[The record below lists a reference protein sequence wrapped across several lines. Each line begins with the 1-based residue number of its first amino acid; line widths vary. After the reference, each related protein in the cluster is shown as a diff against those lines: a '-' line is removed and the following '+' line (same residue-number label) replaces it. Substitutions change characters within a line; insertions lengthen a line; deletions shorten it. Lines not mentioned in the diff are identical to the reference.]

1 MLTAQ
6 MTSRA
11 PSRCQWVVHFTLAE
25 NGIQSDHKEFRSAM
39 EMAYLVD
46 DEASIREAL
55 EGLLRSNGISVATFS
70 SASEFLEYPRKDSA
84 ACLILDLQLPDISGL
99 ALQRRLADEL
109 SPPIIFISGRGDI
122 PSTVQAMKGGAIEFL
137 TKPVDP
143 EALLPAIRAAFA
155 KDRIKRDRRAELL
168 ELQKRFA
175 QLSRREREVLPLVV
189 KGLLNKQSAAAL
201 GITEVTLQIHRS
213 QIMKKTAAHSFADLV
228 RMASR
233 LGIPVDPPNAAD

>member
-1 MLTAQ
+1 MASWE
-6 MTSRA
+6 SRYA
-11 PSRCQWVVHFTLAE
+11 VERVY
-25 NGIQSDHKEFRSAM
+25 I
-39 EMAYLVD
+39 VD
-46 DEASIREAL
+46 DDASIREAL
-55 EGLLRSNGISVATFS
+55 EALLRSHKMSVISFS
-70 SASEFLEYPRKDSA
+70 AARDYIDCKRDDTA

-99 ALQRRLADEL
+99 ELQKRLVDEL

-143 EALLPAIRAAFA
+143 EALLPAVRAAFA
-155 KDRIKRDRRAELL
+155 KDRIKRDQRAELA
-168 ELQKRFA
+168 ELQQRFA
-175 QLSRREREVLPLVV
+175 QLSRREKEVLPLVV

-213 QIMKKTAAHSFADLV
+213 QIMKKTAADSFADLV

-233 LGIPVDPPNAAD
+233 LGIPIDPPGAGD

>member
-1 MLTAQ
+1 
-6 MTSRA
+6 MTMK
-11 PSRCQWVVHFTLAE
+11 
-25 NGIQSDHKEFRSAM
+25 G
-39 EMAYLVD
+39 
-46 DEASIREAL
+46 IREAL
-55 EGLLRSNGISVATFS
+55 EGLLYSHEMSVVTFS
-70 SASEFLEYPRKDSA
+70 SAHDYIQYKRDDTA

-99 ALQRRLADEL
+99 ELQKRLVNEL
-109 SPPIIFISGRGDI
+109 SPPIIFITGRGDI

-143 EALLPAIRAAFA
+143 DALLPAIRAAFA
-155 KDRIKRDRRAELL
+155 KDRIKRDQSAELV

-175 QLSRREREVLPLVV
+175 QLSPREKEVLPLVV

-213 QIMKKTAAHSFADLV
+213 QIMKKTAADSFADLV

-233 LGIPVDPPNAAD
+233 LGIPVDSPSAGD

>member
-1 MLTAQ
+1 M
-6 MTSRA
+6 SVI
-11 PSRCQWVVHFTLAE
+11 SF
-25 NGIQSDHKEFRSAM
+25 SA
-39 EMAYLVD
+39 ARDYID
-46 DEASIREAL
+46 CKRND
-55 EGLLRSNGISVATFS
+55 T
-70 SASEFLEYPRKDSA
+70 A

-99 ALQRRLADEL
+99 ELQKRLVDEL

-143 EALLPAIRAAFA
+143 EALLPAVRAAFA
-155 KDRIKRDRRAELL
+155 KDRIKRDQRAELA
-168 ELQKRFA
+168 ELQQRFA
-175 QLSRREREVLPLVV
+175 QLSRREKEVLPLVV

-213 QIMKKTAAHSFADLV
+213 QIMKKTAADSFADLV

-233 LGIPVDPPNAAD
+233 LGIPMDPPGAGD